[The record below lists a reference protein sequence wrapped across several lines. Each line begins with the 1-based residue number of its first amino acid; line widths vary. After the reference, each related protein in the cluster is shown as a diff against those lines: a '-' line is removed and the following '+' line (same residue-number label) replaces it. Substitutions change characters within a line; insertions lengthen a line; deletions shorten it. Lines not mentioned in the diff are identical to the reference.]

1 LAKNLNLQF
10 TPMNINRKLDEYKD
24 GFKKGIP
31 VCLGYI
37 SVSITFGI
45 LATNGGLDIK
55 TSVFISATNLTSAG
69 QFAGL
74 ELIFNTAP
82 YIELALTML
91 VINIRYMLMSLSLS
105 QKLSKEIS
113 FLNRLLI
120 SFGITDEIFSI
131 ASLEKKKLTSHYM
144 FGLITLPFIGW
155 ILGTYIGAVANKFL
169 PSLIQDSFGIAIYGM
184 FIALI
189 VPPSKKSKAIFF
201 VVLIAIFFSCC
212 LYYLPYLNKI
222 SQGFA
227 IIIASLLSSVL
238 GAYFFPKKEE
248 N

>member
-1 LAKNLNLQF
+1 MANNLNLKF

-131 ASLEKKKLTSHYM
+131 ASLEKNWKER
-144 FGLITLPFIGW
+144 
-155 ILGTYIGAVANKFL
+155 
-169 PSLIQDSFGIAIYGM
+169 Q
-184 FIALI
+184 
-189 VPPSKKSKAIFF
+189 SKW
-201 VVLIAIFFSCC
+201 
-212 LYYLPYLNKI
+212 
-222 SQGFA
+222 Q
-227 IIIASLLSSVL
+227 
-238 GAYFFPKKEE
+238 
-248 N
+248 